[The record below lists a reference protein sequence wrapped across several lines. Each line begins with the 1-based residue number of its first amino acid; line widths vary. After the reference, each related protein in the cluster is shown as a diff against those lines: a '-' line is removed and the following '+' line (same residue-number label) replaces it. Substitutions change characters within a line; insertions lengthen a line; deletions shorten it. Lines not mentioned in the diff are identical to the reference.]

1 MGVIYFLQSAMLLKK
16 RTLAGNNRKKRAVFS
31 FHHQHGCFQI
41 HIYIFVY
48 IRIFI
53 HRGTEI
59 CTYMYTFINKYICYN
74 HQTCVCRSR
83 LAQVKLMLSLDLDP
97 RKPHEWFF
105 FGWVEWRHGGATK
118 PWEVHPKQTRFIGEC
133 RWELDG
139 LEKVQDLRDLTFS
152 RWRWGIC
159 KDEDDI
165 SMNII
170 QRMSTMACHWQKK
183 HPFKISVS
191 LQQESQATARTF
203 GWGDANGGLV
213 CRCPQSFSGKAL
225 GTL

>member
-1 MGVIYFLQSAMLLKK
+1 M
-16 RTLAGNNRKKRAVFS
+16 RK
-31 FHHQHGCFQI
+31 H
-41 HIYIFVY
+41 
-48 IRIFI
+48 
-53 HRGTEI
+53 E
-59 CTYMYTFINKYICYN
+59 
-74 HQTCVCRSR
+74 TCVCRSR

-97 RKPHEWFF
+97 HKPHEWFF
-105 FGWVEWRHGGATK
+105 FGWVEWWHVEATK

-183 HPFKISVS
+183 HHSKSACHCSKNPRR
-191 LQQESQATARTF
+191 QQEHLDGVMLMVAWYVGVLRAFRGRLSELCSCLT
-203 GWGDANGGLV
+203 
-213 CRCPQSFSGKAL
+213 
-225 GTL
+225 